1 MVLERWVENPPEDYL
16 QYVPIWV
23 QISQIPVNY
32 YNMKALSTL
41 GDLVGKTKVVA
52 FDPTKPITQAFVRVQ
67 VLLNVAH
74 PLKKF
79 RVLNLSGG
87 KTATILFHY
96 EKVHK
101 RCFTCQHLNH
111 EKSVC
116 PLEVRKRH
124 EEATLRRDKRVEHL
138 SKVLPTLNREDPLF
152 GVLEESQVGSIL

>member
-52 FDPTKPITQAFVRVQ
+52 FDPTKPITHAFVRVQ

-79 RVLNLSGG
+79 RVLNLS
-87 KTATILFHY
+87 
-96 EKVHK
+96 
-101 RCFTCQHLNH
+101 
-111 EKSVC
+111 
-116 PLEVRKRH
+116 
-124 EEATLRRDKRVEHL
+124 
-138 SKVLPTLNREDPLF
+138 
-152 GVLEESQVGSIL
+152 